1 MLIKRSSMRKPLILL
16 FGLAAGVLLSA
27 CDSTQAAPTPIPP
40 PTYTPAPPIPIADL
54 RPLFDY
60 DPGAELDV
68 EEAGVEYHGQVVV
81 HDLSYA
87 SPMGGRVTAY
97 LVVPPGEGSFAGILF
112 AHPGDG
118 SRASFLSEA
127 LTLAQA
133 GGGVSLLVDSP
144 WARPKPWRQDLDYTP
159 AHDRDM
165 YIQEIVDLRRA
176 VDLLAS
182 RGDVDPDRIGFIGH
196 SYGAHIGGVLS
207 GVETRIKAYV
217 FMVGVPSLSERIPR
231 RITSALP
238 ADDLAAYLEAT
249 RPFDAIH
256 YVGHAAPATLFFQCA
271 RQDEVVAE
279 GTSQRY
285 YEAGSQPKQITWYD
299 TGHSLDG
306 QARLDRARWLAEQ
319 IGLDASALEL
329 YVEEELK

>member
-1 MLIKRSSMRKPLILL
+1 MGILV
-16 FGLAAGVLLSA
+16 AMLSA
-27 CDSTQAAPTPIPP
+27 CAPAQVEPTPTPP

-68 EEAGVEYHGQVVV
+68 EEAGVEYHGQVAV

-97 LVVPPGEGSFAGILF
+97 LVVPPGEGPFAGILL

-118 SRASFLSEA
+118 SRDSFLEEA
-127 LTLAQA
+127 VWLASA
-133 GGGVSLLVDSP
+133 GTASILVDSP
-144 WARPKPWRQDLDYTP
+144 WARPEPWLRDLEYTP
-159 AHDRDM
+159 TNDRNM

-182 RGDVDPDRIGFIGH
+182 RGEVDPDRIGFIGH
-196 SYGAHIGGVLS
+196 SYGAHVGGVLS

-217 FMVGVPSLSERIPR
+217 FMAGVPSLSERIPR

-238 ADDLAAYLEAT
+238 ADDLAVYLEAT

-256 YVGHAAPATLFFQCA
+256 YVGHAAPAALFFQCA
-271 RQDEVVAE
+271 RQDEIIAAE
-279 GTSQRY
+279 TSQRY
-285 YEAGSQPKQITWYD
+285 YEAGSQPKQISWYD
-299 TGHSLDG
+299 TAHSLDD

-329 YVEEELK
+329 

>member
-1 MLIKRSSMRKPLILL
+1 MRRVFLILL
-16 FGLAAGVLLSA
+16 SIAMGILIAILSA
-27 CDSTQAAPTPIPP
+27 CGSTQVEPTPTPR

-60 DPGAELDV
+60 DPGAGLDV
-68 EEAGVEYHGQVVV
+68 EEAGVEYHEQVAV

-97 LVVPPGEGSFAGILF
+97 LVVPPGEGPFAGILF

-118 SRASFLSEA
+118 SRASFLDEA

-133 GGGVSLLVDSP
+133 GGVSLLVDSP
-144 WARPKPWRQDLDYTP
+144 WARPESWRQDLDYTP

-176 VDLLAS
+176 ADLLVS
-182 RGDVDPDRIGFIGH
+182 RGDVDPERIGFIGH
-196 SYGAHIGGVLS
+196 SYGAHVGGVLS

-217 FMVGVPSLSERIPR
+217 FMAGVPSLSERIPR

-238 ADDLAAYLEAT
+238 TDDLAAYLEAT

-256 YVGHAAPATLFFQCA
+256 YVGHAAPAALFFQCTH
-271 RQDEVVAE
+271 QDEVIAE
-279 GTSQRY
+279 ETSHRY

-299 TGHSLDG
+299 AGHSLG
-306 QARLDRARWLAEQ
+306 AG
-319 IGLDASALEL
+319 I
-329 YVEEELK
+329 VMLKRN